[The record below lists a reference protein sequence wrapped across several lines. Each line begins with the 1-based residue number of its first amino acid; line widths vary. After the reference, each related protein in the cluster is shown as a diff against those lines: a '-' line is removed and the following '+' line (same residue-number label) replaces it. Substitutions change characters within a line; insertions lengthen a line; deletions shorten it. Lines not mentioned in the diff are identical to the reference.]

1 MIIPCACEQSH
12 WTSFRLRSNL
22 SSIKKTQI
30 FLSFNYRLTVRKSNN
45 SSVQCSAHCKSYK
58 NIRNQTISEQFLEKV
73 NYGYRS
79 VKIISKY
86 LITYPLLGF
95 LKTEP
100 YSAECSITFE
110 TRFSSLRAIL
120 VIFDFTIDIWTDA
133 SSKIICVLIGR
144 SLSY

>member
-30 FLSFNYRLTVRKSNN
+30 FLSFNYRLTARKSNN

-100 YSAECSITFE
+100 YCTVFI
-110 TRFSSLRAIL
+110 RFKTGFLIL
-120 VIFDFTIDIWTDA
+120 VNWLFSK
-133 SSKIICVLIGR
+133 SSVRKTHYTCTLHCT
-144 SLSY
+144 LYT